1 MRYFFIISLLLP
13 ALAVSSDPNKCSSIK
28 DDLDRLACYDSI
40 FNKNQSLKVEKD
52 TVKDPLILSVQKKRK
67 N

>member
-13 ALAVSSDPNKCSSIK
+13 ALAVSSDPNKCSSIQ

-40 FNKNQSLKVEKD
+40 FNKNQNLK
-52 TVKDPLILSVQKKRK
+52 
-67 N
+67 